1 MQWPP
6 LVVLSPKSEAR
17 LAASF
22 ASASSA
28 PILPLANG
36 ELGVASWYGEECQGN
51 LTASGEAFDM
61 NGLTAAHWVYPLGTK
76 IRVTNLN
83 NNRSLTLRIN
93 DRGPGVAGR
102 LLDVSKAAAQHLGFL
117 TAGKTLVRIKVLSYP
132 KGYLR
137 ARKLCAVLNPNQIGA
152 NWGGPGLGVGQEP
165 GEPSIPS
172 VPDRVE

>member
-1 MQWPP
+1 MRKLVMGCAVAT

-17 LAASF
+17 PRSFF
-22 ASASSA
+22 ASTFGTT
-28 PILPLANG
+28 PVPLVPR

-51 LTASGEAFDM
+51 LTASGELFDM

-102 LLDVSKAAAQHLGFL
+102 LLDVSKAAAERLGFL
-117 TAGKTLVRIKVLSYP
+117 TAGKTLVTIKVVGYP
-132 KGYLR
+132 KGYFPGR
-137 ARKLCAVLNPNQIGA
+137 AVHSIPASLLNSKEVA
-152 NWGGPGLGVGQEP
+152 ASDGLTP
-165 GEPSIPS
+165 GESPGH
-172 VPDRVE
+172 